1 MHRTGT
7 AAPQARKKQVRNRQA
22 QTDPAATERTEP
34 DPAAADQAGAASGA
48 ARAGVRTA
56 ARAAVPTAGVS
67 RMGTTAV
74 RAARTAVAGAAA
86 AALAVTLAAC
96 GGDTGAAEAPPHGGG
111 KGSGDDA
118 ARKADPTAIPG
129 VGDTLYKRIPEKS
142 RQVVAVYGEGK
153 NSADAKVRLF
163 SKQGQK
169 WVPQRSWP
177 AHNGRRG
184 WTNDH
189 REDDKRSP
197 VGVFTLTDAGG
208 VRSAPGAKLP
218 YTASA
223 DFTPP
228 SYWPKSTR
236 HDFDHVIAIDY
247 NRAKGTS
254 PLDPTRPQGDAKGG
268 SIWLHLDHGS
278 GTSGCVSLPREGME
292 YLLRTLDPAE
302 HPAVVMGDKA
312 ALAR

>member
-1 MHRTGT
+1 
-7 AAPQARKKQVRNRQA
+7 
-22 QTDPAATERTEP
+22 
-34 DPAAADQAGAASGA
+34 
-48 ARAGVRTA
+48 
-56 ARAAVPTAGVS
+56 
-67 RMGTTAV
+67 MGTTAV

-197 VGVFTLTDAGG
+197 VGVFTLSDAGG
-208 VRSAPGAKLP
+208 VLADPGAKLP
-218 YTASA
+218 YSQS
-223 DFTPP
+223 P
-228 SYWPKSTR
+228 SFQAPHYWAKS
-236 HDFDHVIAIDY
+236 HWNDFDYVIAIDY
-247 NRAKGTS
+247 NRVKGTS
-254 PLDPTRPQGDAKGG
+254 PIDPTRPEGQSKGG
-268 SIWLHLDHGS
+268 SIWLHMDHGS
-278 GTSGCVSLPREGME
+278 GTSACVSLSKSGME
-292 YLLRTLDPAE
+292 YLLRTLDPAA
-302 HPAVVMGDKA
+302 HPVVVMGDKA
-312 ALAR
+312 ALKA